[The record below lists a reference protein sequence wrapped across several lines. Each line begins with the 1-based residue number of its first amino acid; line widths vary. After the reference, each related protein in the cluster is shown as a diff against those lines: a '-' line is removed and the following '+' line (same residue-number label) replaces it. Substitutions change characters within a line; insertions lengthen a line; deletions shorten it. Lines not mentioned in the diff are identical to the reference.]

1 MLIIGIDPG
10 ISGSICF
17 FQDGKIIDVVEMP
30 TMTEGKKNKKQVNGS
45 QIFNEISDRIRKLDK
60 RDIKEIIEQVSA
72 MPGQGV
78 TSMFNFGQSFGILK
92 GICSA
97 MQLPMYFVRPAKWK
111 KYFNLIN
118 SEKDASRTRA
128 IEIFPYFSGQ
138 LSRKKDS
145 NKADAILIASF
156 YYETYKIEEQ
166 KKNTRQIHDTFKCE
180 VLNMEAD
187 IASQAVGL
195 GTNTDFSLISLFLRA
210 DIIVKSVIIILIVC
224 SIYSWAVII
233 DKFRLFKKINK
244 SSDDFEEKFW
254 DSKSAETFYN
264 SLPAKVDD
272 PMAIVFKDTMESLLK
287 KKFKSNLSEKM
298 STFLEVGIE
307 KQMSKIDKGFTFL
320 ATVGSTAPF
329 IGLFGTVW
337 GIMNSFQSIAISRNT
352 SLAIVAPGIAE
363 ALFATALGLLA
374 AIPAVVAYNKFNTD
388 SQKYSQKLENF
399 SKRFLTII

>member
-1 MLIIGIDPG
+1 MLVIGIDPG

-45 QIFNEISDRIRKLDK
+45 QIFNEITERIKKLDK
-60 RDIKEIIEQVSA
+60 RDIRVIIEQVSA

-156 YYETYKIEEQ
+156 YYETYQTEE
-166 KKNTRQIHDTFKCE
+166 
-180 VLNMEAD
+180 
-187 IASQAVGL
+187 
-195 GTNTDFSLISLFLRA
+195 
-210 DIIVKSVIIILIVC
+210 
-224 SIYSWAVII
+224 
-233 DKFRLFKKINK
+233 
-244 SSDDFEEKFW
+244 
-254 DSKSAETFYN
+254 
-264 SLPAKVDD
+264 
-272 PMAIVFKDTMESLLK
+272 
-287 KKFKSNLSEKM
+287 
-298 STFLEVGIE
+298 
-307 KQMSKIDKGFTFL
+307 
-320 ATVGSTAPF
+320 
-329 IGLFGTVW
+329 
-337 GIMNSFQSIAISRNT
+337 
-352 SLAIVAPGIAE
+352 
-363 ALFATALGLLA
+363 
-374 AIPAVVAYNKFNTD
+374 
-388 SQKYSQKLENF
+388 
-399 SKRFLTII
+399 